1 MSICPDKIG
10 IALHLSSLQRTYK
23 VRLIPRDLRALP
35 LEHFTKLLKLEEKS
49 SCLEL
54 F

>member
-1 MSICPDKIG
+1 MVCCV
-10 IALHLSSLQRTYK
+10 ALHLSSLQRTYK

-35 LEHFTKLLKLEEKS
+35 LEYFTKLLKLAEKQT
-49 SCLEL
+49 CQEL